1 MVLNTIIGKLA
12 TDTDNW
18 LHANGTGN
26 VSYCTIISGRDSQP
40 GIVPGFARL
49 RFIPRAVALDDT
61 RVVQNN
67 RFQ

>member
-12 TDTDNW
+12 TDTDAW
-18 LHANGTGN
+18 LYAAGTGN
-26 VSYCTIISGRDSQP
+26 VSYCTIISGRCSEP
-40 GIVPGFARL
+40 GLVSGFARL
-49 RFIPRAVALDDT
+49 RFIPRAFGLDHT